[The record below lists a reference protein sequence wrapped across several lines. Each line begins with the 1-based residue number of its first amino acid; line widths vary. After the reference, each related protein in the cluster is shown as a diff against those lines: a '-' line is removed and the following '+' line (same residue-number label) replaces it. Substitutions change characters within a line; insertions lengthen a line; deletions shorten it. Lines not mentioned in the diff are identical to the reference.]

1 MNMEENTLFPGRP
14 NYVGPIH
21 GVFAMLHHSI
31 LFEGSHNVLER
42 IEYIKNN
49 KPSNEVNIRL
59 HNIMYLGNCDA
70 KGLDAYYKAQDA
82 YYKARDACD
91 KARDAFYKA
100 RDACDKAW
108 DACDKARD
116 ACDKAR
122 DACDKAWDAYYK
134 AWDAYYKAWDAC
146 DKAQ

>member
-91 KARDAFYKA
+91 KAQ
-100 RDACDKAW
+100 
-108 DACDKARD
+108 
-116 ACDKAR
+116 
-122 DACDKAWDAYYK
+122 
-134 AWDAYYKAWDAC
+134 DAC
-146 DKAQ
+146 DKAQDACDKQQILNYIRKYIPDCAWNKKTNQLDFSKGKK